1 MHLILLSKQTNMDKA
16 IILQSIDKDA
26 LSELISK
33 TVRVQLEEVLKSYS
47 PKDPE
52 ELLTRAEVCELLKI
66 DASTLWHWTNKG
78 KVKAYG
84 IANRR
89 YYKKNELLES
99 LILKK

>member
-1 MHLILLSKQTNMDKA
+1 MHIILLSKQIDMDKA
-16 IILQSIDKDA
+16 IILQSIDKEA
-26 LSELISK
+26 LSELISE
-33 TVRVQLEEVLKSYS
+33 TVRTQLEEILKSYT

-52 ELLTRAEVCELLKI
+52 ELLTRTEVCELFKI

-78 KVKAYG
+78 KLTAYG

-89 YYKKNELLES
+89 YYKKSELLES